1 MLAVGDRLRFRGP
14 AGAITPE
21 LRAALTEHKAAI
33 VSTLGESCPTC
44 RRPFHATRRGEADLL
59 EVPLPAVLELWGR
72 DRERVPGHVHS
83 LRPDRFGSARRRF
96 RWLSLPT
103 LPATGPET
111 PPITSLARTW
121 VVWVHRGDRWGW
133 TPKRLT
139 WSRDRAVQAGRRLK
153 GKPRWCVTTGL
164 ASPTKDTAT
173 GAVLGDEE

>member
-1 MLAVGDRLRFRGP
+1 MA
-14 AGAITPE
+14 
-21 LRAALTEHKAAI
+21 
-33 VSTLGESCPTC
+33 ESPY
-44 RRPFHATRRGEADLL
+44 P
-59 EVPLPAVLELWGR
+59 
-72 DRERVPGHVHS
+72 PGH
-83 LRPDRFGSARRRF
+83 G
-96 RWLSLPT
+96 
-103 LPATGPET
+103 TGDAAHHQPR
-111 PPITSLARTW
+111 RTW